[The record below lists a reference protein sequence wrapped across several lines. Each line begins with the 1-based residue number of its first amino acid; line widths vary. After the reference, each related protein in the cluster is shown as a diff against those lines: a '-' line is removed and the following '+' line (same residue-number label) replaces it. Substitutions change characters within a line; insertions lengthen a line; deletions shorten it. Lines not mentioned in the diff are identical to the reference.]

1 MRVLFVGLAL
11 VAASSL
17 RAQRPDSARVAQI
30 MTSASAERSVVPN
43 LATLSARFTASG
55 RTEADAG
62 ARLAART
69 DSIRRALG
77 TLGIPKDSLP
87 NRARWWWWP
96 GRISSSVSSKCVPVP
111 HKPTEPDHCEMRNDT
126 TYVATDAIEIRI
138 HDLTRVGAVIDTLM
152 GRKVVD
158 MSEIEFTATDVSA
171 ARLEALREATQRARA
186 QAETIAAAEGL
197 ALGRVLSLSTEAP
210 DDGYREPFFDF
221 RGVSASTGAVRGGQ
235 ATEIVQPN
243 VTVSA
248 SVYCRWELVKKA
260 Q

>member
-1 MRVLFVGLAL
+1 MRALVVGLAFV
-11 VAASSL
+11 VASRL
-17 RAQRPDSARVAQI
+17 QAQRGDSARVSVI
-30 MTSASAERSVVPN
+30 TTSASAERSVVPN
-43 LATLSARFTASG
+43 LATLSARFSASG

-69 DSIRRALG
+69 DSIRRALA

-96 GRISSSVSSKCVPVP
+96 GRISSSVSSKCVPVS
-111 HKPTEPDHCEMRNDT
+111 HKPTEPDHCEMRYDT
-126 TYVATDAIEIRI
+126 TFVATDAIEIRI
-138 HDLTRVGAVIDTLM
+138 HDLTRIGAVIDTLM

-158 MSEIEFTATDVSA
+158 MSGIEFTATDVSA
-171 ARLEALREATQRARA
+171 ARLDALHEATQRARA
-186 QAETIAAAEGL
+186 EAETIASAEGL
-197 ALGRVLSLSTEAP
+197 AVGRALSLSTEAP
-210 DDGYREPFFDF
+210 EDGYREPVFDIS
-221 RGVSASTGAVRGGQ
+221 GVTAGTGAVRGGQ
-235 ATEIVQPN
+235 ATDIVQPN